1 MSTACTAH
9 APIAEKEEEKMALV
23 FFTMENGTL
32 QAVKNP
38 RAKTSASQAKPEKRY
53 IETWTGERID
63 IIEDE
68 PHDGEQGGKED

>member
-1 MSTACTAH
+1 
-9 APIAEKEEEKMALV
+9 MALV

-53 IETWTGERID
+53 IETRTGERIE
-63 IIEDE
+63 ILEDAQPNRE
-68 PHDGEQGGKED
+68 QRGGEGKEDG

>member
-1 MSTACTAH
+1 
-9 APIAEKEEEKMALV
+9 MALV

-53 IETWTGERID
+53 IETWTGEWID

-68 PHDGEQGGKED
+68 PHDGEQGGKDDKED

>member
-1 MSTACTAH
+1 
-9 APIAEKEEEKMALV
+9 MALV

-53 IETWTGERID
+53 IETWTGERIE
-63 IIEDE
+63 ILEDE
-68 PHDGEQGGKED
+68 QPNREQRGGEGKEDG